1 MKRFSNKVPLAV
13 AVAFTVL
20 LSGCS
25 AVRVDYDPAANFSD
39 YKSFAW
45 LPAQV
50 KTNGNP
56 LHKSSLTDK
65 RIQQSI
71 EAAFAERG
79 IFRKAGNPDFL
90 VGYHYFVEKKTR
102 QVPNSYGSPF
112 MGGWGWGFRPW
123 GWGWGM
129 PFYGG
134 GFRTYTTERYDA
146 GTLVV
151 DIVDAQTR
159 DLVWRGSF
167 EQAISNPAQLTRQL
181 SRQVAKIM
189 DKYPVRETAESRS

>member
-1 MKRFSNKVPLAV
+1 MKRFSHKLTLAA
-13 AVAFTVL
+13 AVVFTVL
-20 LSGCS
+20 FSGCS
-25 AVRVDYDPAANFSD
+25 AVRVDYNPAANFSD
-39 YKSFAW
+39 YKRFAW
-45 LPAQV
+45 LPADV
-50 KTNGNP
+50 KTTGNP
-56 LHKSSLTDK
+56 LYRSSLTDK
-65 RIQQSI
+65 RVQQAI

-79 IFRKAGNPDFL
+79 IFRKAGKPDFL

-112 MGGWGWGFRPW
+112 FGGWGWGFRPW
-123 GWGWGM
+123 GM

-134 GFRTYTTERYDA
+134 GYRTYSTEGYDA

-167 EQAISNPAQLTRQL
+167 EQAIANPAQLTRQL